1 MTTIANNNISI
12 NKLTIDEE
20 KYGVENTPTKFDM
33 YTFEPM
39 SYEEFEEDP
48 YEEMQAPYEMDEHC
62 DCCAYCVCD
71 ISDSEFDIEYEGPLK
86 LKDAY

>member
-12 NKLTIDEE
+12 NKLTIDEK
-20 KYGVENTPTKFDM
+20 KYLAENTPSEFDM
-33 YTFEPM
+33 YNFEPIP
-39 SYEEFEEDP
+39 YEEFEEDP